1 VRVGIDRDLARQNER
16 SPTRASNY
24 APLTPPTNPPTTPPT
39 TPSKNGS
46 VAAVKAMAVAA
57 PMDPAALKTLLG
69 LGIGKCGSPTKQKG
83 NPPCKNLNPSNI
95 ENQIRSM
102 TTLTQASREL
112 PDQLEMLA
120 VLAFCKH
127 HIKPEPKAARIK
139 VWKKVFPVGDE
150 KAVPIE
156 TIEDQIKSVLDCF
169 PYTSTYICVGTKRD
183 RDSTPCGFRIGGKR
197 VRKGKKTVALIIKP
211 EHYSHDHNLT
221 FLLNVLASNMF
232 CYNHTEQMPEWVAK
246 WKSRI
251 TEIYRAYPVQDRPL
265 SSTGNTG
272 LSRKFEGNPAEFWD
286 DADDTSAFITE
297 IEKDRPS
304 NYLACYS
311 LVRNKMMEPL
321 KKPELD
327 YGYIYVYEV
336 EGNEGFV
343 KIGFTTQTIKDR
355 SAQWKSEC
363 DRVPKVLYPLGPA
376 EKIPHA
382 NRVEGLCLAELKY
395 RNMTV
400 ICEAC
405 PKRHI
410 EWVQV
415 PAAEAIAVIQK
426 WTKWIDTA
434 PFKDSKRQLT
444 QWKLDNKITSWT
456 LRYEETQRTG
466 DMPKFMQEI
475 AAASLPAG
483 NQSSRRET
491 SEAVSAGNQS
501 SRKETSEAVSAGNQ
515 SSRKETSEAVS
526 AGNQSPRKEI
536 PAAVLTGN

>member
-1 VRVGIDRDLARQNER
+1 
-16 SPTRASNY
+16 
-24 APLTPPTNPPTTPPT
+24 
-39 TPSKNGS
+39 
-46 VAAVKAMAVAA
+46 MAVAA
-57 PMDPAALKTLLG
+57 PMDSAALKTLLG
-69 LGIGKCGSPTKQKG
+69 LRKGECGSPKKEKG
-83 NPPCKNLNPSNI
+83 NPACKKPNPSNI
-95 ENQIRSM
+95 ESQIGSM

-120 VLAFCKH
+120 VLAFCEH
-127 HIKPEPKAARIK
+127 HIKLGPKAARIK

-156 TIEDQIKSVLDCF
+156 PIEDQIESVLDCF
-169 PYTSTYICVGTKRD
+169 PYTSTYTCVGAKRD
-183 RDSTPCGFRIGGKR
+183 RDSTPCRFRIAGKR
-197 VRKGKKTVALIIKP
+197 VRKGKKAVALLIKP

-221 FLLNVLASNMF
+221 FLLNVLAFNMF
-232 CYNHTEQMPEWVAK
+232 CYNHTEQIPEWVAER
-246 WKSRI
+246 KSRI
-251 TEIYRAYPVQDRPL
+251 TAIYRAYPVQDRPL
-265 SSTGNTG
+265 SSAGNIG
-272 LSRKFEGNPAEFWD
+272 FQGNPAEFWD
-286 DADDTSAFITE
+286 DADDTSAFVTE

-311 LVRNKMMEPL
+311 LVRDKMKEPL
-321 KKPELD
+321 KEQELKK
-327 YGYIYVYEV
+327 GYVYMYEV

-343 KIGFTTQTIKDR
+343 KIGFTTKTIEAR

-363 DRVPKVLYPLGPA
+363 DRVPKVLYPLGTA

-395 RNMTV
+395 RNLTV

-410 EWVQV
+410 EWVQI

-426 WTKWIDTA
+426 WTKWIGTA
-434 PFKDSKRQLT
+434 PFEDSKKQLT
-444 QWKLDNKITSWT
+444 QWELDNKITSWT
-456 LRYEETQRTG
+456 LKHEEAQRIG

-491 SEAVSAGNQS
+491 SEAVSAGNERS
-501 SRKETSEAVSAGNQ
+501 
-515 SSRKETSEAVS
+515 
-526 AGNQSPRKEI
+526 RKEI
-536 PAAVLTGN
+536 PAAAGN